1 MATSRSTSESG
12 WIAGAFVFSGRPD
25 PTWPISS
32 DMAAEL
38 VAIWESLVPSDDTA
52 PTVPA
57 LGYRGCFVSDPASR
71 TWTAFH
77 ELVTLS
83 SETGS
88 ATRRDDDRRFE
99 RTVLASAPGGTLP
112 ATLVA

>member
-12 WIAGAFVFSGRPD
+12 WIAGALVFSGRPD

-32 DMAAEL
+32 DVAEEL
-38 VAIWESLVPSDDTA
+38 VAIWESLVPSNDTA
-52 PTVPA
+52 PTMPA
-57 LGYRGCFVSDPASR
+57 LGYRGCFVRDPAGP

-83 SETGS
+83 IDSDSE
-88 ATRRDDDRRFE
+88 TRRDGDRRFE
-99 RTVLASAPGGTLP
+99 RTVLASAPAGTLP
-112 ATLVA
+112 ASFVA